1 MQESLLKAKANPY
14 LIFDKKKNDKC
25 GKHKIQRT
33 LRQSF
38 INANKRLLD
47 KMVEDL
53 ETDNVFGFPRKILYS
68 VAKIQKAYQDY
79 RFFVDYEYVPNY
91 EDLKDF
97 TGGAIG
103 DTDIAN
109 YEYYLNS
116 ISSLE
121 ETTVNEVGEVDTIG
135 ETINDGSFDKQEA
148 DDILYE
154 SLNLLPKEEK
164 TLLMMRFGLSDF
176 EEHSSAELATLYQ
189 VTQDEI
195 EKKVANSL
203 NNLHTVM
210 GTMV

>member
-1 MQESLLKAKANPY
+1 MQESLIRTKANSY
-14 LIFDKKKNDKC
+14 LILNKKKNDKC

-38 INANKRLLD
+38 IKANQRLLD

-53 ETDNVFGFPRKILYS
+53 EMNNVFGFPRKILYS

-79 RFFVDYEYVPNY
+79 RILVDYEYVPNY

-109 YEYYLNS
+109 YEYYFYS
-116 ISSLE
+116 ISSLDE
-121 ETTVNEVGEVDTIG
+121 VAVNEIG
-135 ETINDGSFDKQEA
+135 EIETFDETIDDCSFAKQET

-154 SLNLLPKEEK
+154 SLNFLPKEEK
-164 TLLMMRFGLSDF
+164 TLLMMRFGLSDY
-176 EEHSSAELATLYQ
+176 EEHSCLELASIYH
-189 VTQDEI
+189 VTKDEM
-195 EKKVANSL
+195 EERVTNSL
-203 NNLHTVM
+203 NALHTIM
-210 GTMV
+210 DTMM